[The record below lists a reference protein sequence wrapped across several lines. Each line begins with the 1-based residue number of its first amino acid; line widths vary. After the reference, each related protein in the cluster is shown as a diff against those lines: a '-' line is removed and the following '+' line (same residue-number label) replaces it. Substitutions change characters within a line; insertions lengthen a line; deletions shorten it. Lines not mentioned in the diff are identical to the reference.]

1 MTQNLIC
8 TTQLQRG
15 LMVVMGLKTTSLIP
29 YGLQTYL
36 LLGSGN
42 ARRTLEQEQN
52 YVTVVGLV
60 LHNVIIR

>member
-1 MTQNLIC
+1 
-8 TTQLQRG
+8 
-15 LMVVMGLKTTSLIP
+15 MVVVGLKTTSLIP